1 MPKLIMK
8 PLIFICV
15 FMIVHSAKPIG
26 LIKDTLFATW
36 FFNIWLRDKTKL
48 RGLRRQFL
56 GMK

>member
-8 PLIFICV
+8 PFIFV
-15 FMIVHSAKPIG
+15 FDFMVVHGAKPIG
-26 LIKDTLFATW
+26 LIKNTLYATW
-36 FFNIWLRDKTKL
+36 VFNIWLTDKTKL